1 MSGVEGKEE
10 TLMTLKCCDCPYH
23 YREYDHER
31 KEFIDK
37 YPCCHF
43 VSMFADDLAPC
54 EYEDVDEPEDDMSEY
69 L

>member
-1 MSGVEGKEE
+1 
-10 TLMTLKCCDCPYH
+10 MTLKCCDCPYH
-23 YREYDHER
+23 YREYDYER

-43 VSMFADDLAPC
+43 VSMFPDDLAPC
-54 EYEDVDEPEDDMSEY
+54 EYEDDIPEDDLDEY

>member
-1 MSGVEGKEE
+1 
-10 TLMTLKCCDCPYH
+10 MTLKCCDCPYH
-23 YREYDHER
+23 YREYDYER
-31 KEFIDK
+31 KEFIDE

-54 EYEDVDEPEDDMSEY
+54 EYEDPEDDMSEY

>member
-1 MSGVEGKEE
+1 
-10 TLMTLKCCDCPYH
+10 MTLKCCDCPYH
-23 YREYDHER
+23 YREYDHDR
-31 KEFIDK
+31 KEFIDE

-54 EYEDVDEPEDDMSEY
+54 EYEDDSPEDDLDEY

>member
-23 YREYDHER
+23 YREYDYEQQ
-31 KEFIDK
+31 EFIDK

-43 VSMFADDLAPC
+43 VSMFPDDLAPC
-54 EYEDVDEPEDDMSEY
+54 EYEDDIPEDDLDEY